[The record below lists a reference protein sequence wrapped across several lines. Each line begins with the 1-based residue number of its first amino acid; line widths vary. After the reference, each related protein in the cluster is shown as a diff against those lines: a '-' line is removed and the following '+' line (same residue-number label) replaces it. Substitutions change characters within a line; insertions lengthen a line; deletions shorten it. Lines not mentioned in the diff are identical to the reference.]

1 MKEHIAFLA
10 EKLFPDLKNLQ
21 FKTAGA
27 NFPSFSK

>member
-10 EKLFPDLKNLQ
+10 ELLFPDEKNLQ
-21 FKTAGA
+21 IRTAGA